1 MTGRPPAAKGS
12 DMEAGSG
19 KIGRNPNLRSRTMNA
34 RLLQAVIGTA
44 FVAALVFAPAAQ
56 AAEKPPQT
64 GPSIGVGPY
73 IGDSPRP
80 GTASADTK

>member
-1 MTGRPPAAKGS
+1 
-12 DMEAGSG
+12 MEAGSG
-19 KIGRNPNLRSRTMNA
+19 SIGRDPNLRSRTMRA
-34 RLLQAVIGTA
+34 RVFQAVIGTA
-44 FVAALVFAPAAQ
+44 FLAVLVLAPAAQ
-56 AAEKPPQT
+56 AAETPPQT

>member
-1 MTGRPPAAKGS
+1 MR
-12 DMEAGSG
+12 
-19 KIGRNPNLRSRTMNA
+19 A

-44 FVAALVFAPAAQ
+44 FSAVLVFAPAAQ

-80 GTASADTK
+80 GTASAETK

>member
-1 MTGRPPAAKGS
+1 MR
-12 DMEAGSG
+12 
-19 KIGRNPNLRSRTMNA
+19 A
-34 RLLQAVIGTA
+34 RVFQAVIGTA
-44 FVAALVFAPAAQ
+44 FLAVLVLAPAAQ
-56 AAEKPPQT
+56 AAETPPQT

>member
-1 MTGRPPAAKGS
+1 MK
-12 DMEAGSG
+12 
-19 KIGRNPNLRSRTMNA
+19 A
-34 RLLQAVIGTA
+34 RVFQAVIGTA

-56 AAEKPPQT
+56 AAENPPQP

-73 IGDSPRP
+73 IGDSPKP

>member
-1 MTGRPPAAKGS
+1 MRATAFH
-12 DMEAGSG
+12 
-19 KIGRNPNLRSRTMNA
+19 
-34 RLLQAVIGTA
+34 AVIGTA
-44 FVAALVFAPAAQ
+44 FLAVLVLAPAAQ
-56 AAEKPPQT
+56 AAETPPQT